1 MKKTYK
7 NPTLTV
13 VDVEYADI
21 LAGSFNDPL
30 GDNPVDGGAAL
41 GHEAT
46 FSDWGGD
53 EYVID
58 DEAMNIGF

>member
-7 NPTLTV
+7 NPTFTV
-13 VDVEYADI
+13 VNLLSEDI
-21 LAGSFNDPL
+21 LAGSFDSALSN
-30 GDNPVDGGAAL
+30 NPVDGGVAL

-58 DEAMNIGF
+58 DDAMNIGF